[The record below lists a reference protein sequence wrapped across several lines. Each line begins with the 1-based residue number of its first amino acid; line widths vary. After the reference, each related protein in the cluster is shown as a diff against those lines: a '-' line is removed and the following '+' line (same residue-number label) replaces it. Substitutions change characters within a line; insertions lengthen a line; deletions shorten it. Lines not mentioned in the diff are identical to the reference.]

1 MKLPIARHLVN
12 IKRPNRCN
20 FLMLNKLHTCKFLQ
34 GGGKLLL
41 TFGNSAG
48 GHTSKFLQGGGKKQ
62 SRGQTPPFDTPHAID
77 ILCLTATLLAPPSCT
92 SSSASLFAGI
102 ASKPWRRRCHLTK
115 TVTPVL
121 GLLLDCW
128 GPPRICD
135 DHEAASSKVNTKTSP
150 FVFTQ
155 GNLKWE
161 SSPLAH

>member
-62 SRGQTPPFDTPHAID
+62 SRGQT
-77 ILCLTATLLAPPSCT
+77 LGKRRV
-92 SSSASLFAGI
+92 GI
-102 ASKPWRRRCHLTK
+102 I
-115 TVTPVL
+115 
-121 GLLLDCW
+121 G
-128 GPPRICD
+128 
-135 DHEAASSKVNTKTSP
+135 
-150 FVFTQ
+150 Q
-155 GNLKWE
+155 G
-161 SSPLAH
+161 